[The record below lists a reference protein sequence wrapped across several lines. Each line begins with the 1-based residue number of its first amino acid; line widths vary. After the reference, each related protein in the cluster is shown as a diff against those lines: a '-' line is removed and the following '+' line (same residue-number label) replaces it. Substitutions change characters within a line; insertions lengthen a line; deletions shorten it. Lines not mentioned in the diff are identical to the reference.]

1 MIFPIKLFILM
12 YNFTFFSGSKL
23 GFTISIPSS
32 SLSTPL
38 TTLTSQNGLSG
49 TSTSSLKSFTT
60 SKASSTESSSV
71 STAVDQ
77 DIKLAL
83 MVNNDPTSGSVQDVD
98 ENYDDC

>member
-1 MIFPIKLFILM
+1 M

-38 TTLTSQNGLSG
+38 TTLTSQNGSSG
-49 TSTSSLKSFTT
+49 TSTSSFKSFTT
-60 SKASSTESSSV
+60 SKPCTESSSSAV
-71 STAVDQ
+71 SNSTADQ

-83 MVNNDPTSGSVQDVD
+83 MVNNDPTSGGSVQDVD